1 MGTQFER
8 GPYKTE
14 RERREMINNIITTTR
29 DKDEKRKFMISKINK
44 NYFACEKTH
53 KIRVEDKTNVFFRGR
68 GNTYLIPSFIHR
80 IF

>member
-1 MGTQFER
+1 METQFER

-44 NYFACEKTH
+44 NYFACEK
-53 KIRVEDKTNVFFRGR
+53 NSQ
-68 GNTYLIPSFIHR
+68 N
-80 IF
+80 